1 MKAGKPGKLEYDC
14 AVSAPLVPI
23 RIAAVKLARIHDD
36 AIAGLNR
43 IFHMIDGED
52 GASSADIDQFDFFV
66 PMKRKDLLLTVQI
79 VYVIDCERKFIGT
92 VNNFL
97 PNPIL

>member
-1 MKAGKPGKLEYDC
+1 
-14 AVSAPLVPI
+14 
-23 RIAAVKLARIHDD
+23 
-36 AIAGLNR
+36 
-43 IFHMIDGED
+43 MIDGED